1 MFWDVNL
8 PKKVV
13 SKGDRYFRQGP
24 LLSIC
29 YAKTKAEDHLFHL
42 CSSSTFMYLGGCSGD
57 DAPIDRCNEAG
68 VTLNRNFF
76 CQFAE
81 NLGRGLYD
89 GIWVGPDSPIPNMCE
104 IRNDVVAAASVEGAK
119 YLLGGGV
126 LRGSASLAQR
136 HRPWG

>member
-1 MFWDVNL
+1 
-8 PKKVV
+8 
-13 SKGDRYFRQGP
+13 
-24 LLSIC
+24 
-29 YAKTKAEDHLFHL
+29 
-42 CSSSTFMYLGGCSGD
+42 MYLGGCSGD

-68 VTLNRNFF
+68 VTLYRNFF

-119 YLLGGGV
+119 FLLGGGCFADPHHWRKGIGPGMSFQ
-126 LRGSASLAQR
+126 LR
-136 HRPWG
+136 